1 MKRFKPFYKK
11 DKISKLLFE
20 QDEDLFATDEEG
32 DEAADD
38 ADAEDT
44 DEEAPAAEE
53 EGDEEGGEE
62 EGEDEEEVP
71 EEAKMKLG
79 KIIDD
84 DLEALLVDFET
95 QARQSKKIEKDDNR
109 DGVQEGYSLSRAL
122 FEAAHEE
129 EIDLERFTSE
139 VARLIKNYDTLLDME
154 DMILSKAKSFIIA
167 RYGEEAA
174 TAMENSLAD
183 NHDIEIVNPPPSP
196 SAGAAVPVAVG
207 AGSGAVGE

>member
-1 MKRFKPFYKK
+1 MNRSKLFYKT
-11 DKISKLLFE
+11 DTISKLLYE
-20 QDEDLFATDEEG
+20 QDDLFADEEG
-32 DEAADD
+32 G
-38 ADAEDT
+38 
-44 DEEAPAAEE
+44 EEPEEEAEE
-53 EGDEEGGEE
+53 EGDEPAEDEPDEE
-62 EGEDEEEVP
+62 EGGAEEEEPAEEEVP

-79 KIIDD
+79 KVIDD

-95 QARQSKKIEKDDNR
+95 EARQSKKIEKEENADEIR
-109 DGVQEGYSLSRAL
+109 ESYSLSKAL

-174 TAMENSLAD
+174 SEMENSLAD
-183 NHDIEIVNPPPSP
+183 NHGIEIVEPKQSP
-196 SAGAAVPVAVG
+196 ASDSQAPVAVG
-207 AGSGAVGE
+207 AGAAGE

>member
-20 QDEDLFATDEEG
+20 QEEDLFATDEEG
-32 DEAADD
+32 DEAAADD
-38 ADAEDT
+38 ADEDT

-53 EGDEEGGEE
+53 EGGEE
-62 EGEDEEEVP
+62 AEEEDEEVP

-95 QARQSKKIEKDDNR
+95 QARQSKKIEKDDNH

>member
-1 MKRFKPFYKK
+1 MNRSKLFYKT
-11 DKISKLLFE
+11 DTISKLIYE
-20 QDEDLFATDEEG
+20 QDLFA
-32 DEAADD
+32 
-38 ADAEDT
+38 
-44 DEEAPAAEE
+44 
-53 EGDEEGGEE
+53 DEEGGEDAEEEAEDEGEEPAEDEPADE
-62 EGEDEEEVP
+62 EGDADEEEPAEEEVP

-79 KIIDD
+79 KVIDD

-95 QARQSKKIEKDDNR
+95 EARQSKKIEKEENADEIR
-109 DGVQEGYSLSRAL
+109 ESYSLSKAL

-174 TAMENSLAD
+174 SEMENSLAD
-183 NHDIEIVNPPPSP
+183 NHGIEIVKPKQSP
-196 SAGAAVPVAVG
+196 DSGSEVPVAVG
-207 AGSGAVGE
+207 AGAAGE

>member
-20 QDEDLFATDEEG
+20 QEEDLFATE
-32 DEAADD
+32 
-38 ADAEDT
+38 
-44 DEEAPAAEE
+44 
-53 EGDEEGGEE
+53 EEGGEE
-62 EGEDEEEVP
+62 EEAEEPTEDEGEDADPGEEEPEEEPEEEVP

-79 KIIDD
+79 KVIDD

-95 QARQSKKIEKDDNR
+95 QARQSKKVEKEEKAAEM
-109 DGVQEGYSLSRAL
+109 QESYSLSRAL

-174 TAMENSLAD
+174 TEMENSLAD
-183 NHDIEIVNPPPSP
+183 NHGIEIVTPKESP
-196 SAGAAVPVAVG
+196 SDGAEVPIAVG
-207 AGSGAVGE
+207 AGGAEAGE